1 MSSNRKL
8 QRGSRTV
15 LDNVSRRRAQQL
27 HLEEL
32 QQDNFTETS
41 GISVSGNLD
50 AGVTA
55 AVRRKRGGLEAEEV
69 GEIHA
74 SSKKGHKR
82 ASIKR
87 ILTQKKNLATLVQ
100 ESDIQSFSPSVPT
113 YLTCIAAP
121 SRKPPR
127 KFCSVCGYFS
137 SYSCEQCGMLYC
149 CIKCRGA

>member
-1 MSSNRKL
+1 MSSKRKFQAVSSQGPSTAPER

-15 LDNVSRRRAQQL
+15 LDDVSRRRAQQL

-50 AGVTA
+50 AGVS
-55 AVRRKRGGLEAEEV
+55 VRRKRGGLEDEEV
-69 GEIHA
+69 GVKEIHA

-87 ILTQKKNLATLVQ
+87 ILTQKKNLAALVQ
-100 ESDIQSFSPSVPT
+100 ESHADIFDM
-113 YLTCIAAP
+113 
-121 SRKPPR
+121 
-127 KFCSVCGYFS
+127 
-137 SYSCEQCGMLYC
+137 YSCS
-149 CIKCRGA
+149 IKETT

>member
-1 MSSNRKL
+1 MAMSSKRKL
-8 QRGSRTV
+8 QRGSGTV
-15 LDNVSRRRAQQL
+15 LDDVSRRRAQQL
-27 HLEEL
+27 QQLHRERL

-55 AVRRKRGGLEAEEV
+55 VVRRKRGGLEAEEV

-100 ESDIQSFSPSVPT
+100 ESVLEIYRVEDRH
-113 YLTCIAAP
+113 LG
-121 SRKPPR
+121 K
-127 KFCSVCGYFS
+127 K
-137 SYSCEQCGMLYC
+137 
-149 CIKCRGA
+149 